1 MEIEMQDDSVK
12 IGDSTVPVIWKGR
25 VIVVGAG
32 ASGVTAAAASAR
44 RKIPV
49 LVVEKEGY
57 AGGEAACGGTL
68 IAGAFPGD
76 RSIGGMMDEI
86 LAGVRFAGL
95 DSASLFREEDR
106 GIIYGQDNEYFK
118 KTAEEILIKSGC
130 TVMLHTTAIDVLT
143 EGNRVA
149 GLLVSSQMHTAAVLA
164 EAVIDCTAEGCV
176 AAALGL
182 PMTQNTGSRYYH
194 YPYILMNTDPEKVGS
209 CLEQDPQLQKAIATA
224 KEQGDHFGE
233 EDVLW
238 NLKTGVRKNMIYAD
252 TICIGKGRAD
262 DAGTETRAEI
272 VSRRKMYEHI
282 RFFRKYI
289 PGMENCE
296 LFRSTSHVLVEGGR
310 YFQGLTYVERIDC
323 KKLAKEKKGVLRFRS
338 TAPDVVWQ
346 ELPYGVMATDKYENF
361 LVAGRAI
368 SAARDVVKDLGI
380 AGRMAMGQCAGS
392 VAARIAI
399 NGIRSTE
406 IKEGMIR
413 SIMDEIGC
421 DMDGDKTRPVTDDEL
436 GNIERGG
443 HC

>member
-12 IGDSTVPVIWKGR
+12 IGELTIPVIWKGR

-68 IAGAFPGD
+68 IEGAFPGD

-95 DSASLFREEDR
+95 DSATLFREEDR
-106 GIIYGQDNEYFK
+106 GIVYAQDNEYFK
-118 KTAEEILIKSGC
+118 KIAEEILIKSGC
-130 TVMLHTTAIDVLT
+130 TVMLHTTVIDVLT
-143 EGNRVA
+143 EGSRVA
-149 GLLVSSQMHTAAVLA
+149 GLLVSSHMHTAAVLA

-182 PMTQNTGSRYYH
+182 PMTQNTGSRHYH
-194 YPYILMNTDPEKVGS
+194 YPYILMNTDPERVRS
-209 CLEQDPQLQKAIATA
+209 YLEEDPKLEKAIAA
-224 KEQGDHFGE
+224 AGEAGDHFGE

-238 NLKTGVRKNMIYAD
+238 NLKTGIHGNWIYAD
-252 TICIGKGRAD
+252 TICIGRGRAD

-282 RFFRKYI
+282 RFFRKYV
-289 PGMENCE
+289 PGMEHCE
-296 LFRSTSHVLVEGGR
+296 LFRSTAHVLVEGGR
-310 YFQGLTYVERIDC
+310 YFQGQTYVERIDC
-323 KKLAKEKKGVLRFRS
+323 EKLAKDKKGVLRFRS
-338 TAPDVVWQ
+338 TAQDALWQ
-346 ELPYGVMATDKYENF
+346 ELPYGVMVTEQYENF
-361 LVAGRAI
+361 LVAGRAV
-368 SAARDVVKDLGI
+368 SAAREVVEDLGI

-392 VAARIAI
+392 AAARIAI
-399 NGIRSTE
+399 NGVHSTE
-406 IKEGMIR
+406 IGEAYLR

-421 DMDGDKTRPVTDDEL
+421 DMDGDKTRAMTDAEL
-436 GNIERGG
+436 QDTQTGGER
-443 HC
+443 